1 MSNKPKTPDLVSTSD
16 AAKILGVTDSLV
28 RRWGREG
35 KLNVFVVGPRSRLL
49 YRAEVVALSKQ
60 DRKPGPKP
68 SAKVRKRRPAKK
80 RAVAK

>member
-1 MSNKPKTPDLVSTSD
+1 MNKNKLPDLVSTSD

-35 KLNVFVVGPRSRLL
+35 KLSVFVAGPRSRLL
-49 YRAEVVALSKQ
+49 FRTEVVALSRQ

-68 SAKVRKRRPAKK
+68 SAKIRKRRPAAK
-80 RAVAK
+80 RSRAK